1 MSTKLVDIVYFDTP
15 VKIRPLQMMFGNSGD
30 FPECQFLLEA
40 DDLADNQRKTFAM
53 AGITAWTQTTEDSA
67 PAPEPVNALV
77 QEPQASPVVSADQPV

>member
-15 VKIRPLQMMFGNSGD
+15 VKIRPLQMTFGNSGD

-67 PAPEPVNALV
+67 PAPETGYVAPEV
-77 QEPQASPVVSADQPV
+77 QPSDPAV